1 MKPPLRLYRVGYK
14 AVILSDIMNIH
25 VLIVDDQN
33 LFAES
38 LKTFIHNYTDDI
50 KVVGIAANGK
60 EALKSSEFLKPEIIL
75 MDVHMPV
82 MNGVEATKELL
93 KQNSKIKII
102 MLSTYDEDEYVRQ
115 ALSYGASG
123 YLMKDLSPTEL
134 IASIRAVNSGITQIS
149 PQLISSLINSIHKE
163 DQPSIS
169 QFKEEMEWVE
179 KLTKR
184 EKEIFTL
191 IATGYDNDQI
201 AQELFI
207 SERTVRNHVS
217 IIYSKL
223 NIENRFQII
232 QLANKIH
239 YHI

>member
-1 MKPPLRLYRVGYK
+1 MSKIK
-14 AVILSDIMNIH
+14 

-38 LKTFIHNYTDDI
+38 LRTFIHNYADDI
-50 KVVGIAANGK
+50 EVVGIACDGRESLILWRELNP
-60 EALKSSEFLKPEIIL
+60 EFFL

-82 MNGVEATKELL
+82 MNGVDATRELL
-93 KQNSKIKII
+93 SRDPSLKII

-123 YLMKDLSPTEL
+123 YLLKDLSPTEL

-149 PQLISSLINSIHKE
+149 PVLVNKLIKGLHEE
-163 DQPSIS
+163 DREQYSKLS
-169 QFKEEMEWVE
+169 EQMEWIE

-191 IATGYDNDQI
+191 IATGCDNDQI
-201 AQELFI
+201 AEELCI

-217 IIYSKL
+217 MIYTKL
-223 NIENRFQII
+223 NIDNRFQII

-239 YHI
+239 YHS

>member
-1 MKPPLRLYRVGYK
+1 
-14 AVILSDIMNIH
+14 MNIN

-50 KVVGIAANGK
+50 KVIGIAPNGK
-60 EALKSSEFLKPEIIL
+60 EALKIWEFLKPEIIL

-82 MNGVEATKELL
+82 MNGVDATRELL
-93 KQNSKIKII
+93 KINSRVKII

-149 PQLISSLINSIHKE
+149 PQLISSLINSLHKD
-163 DQPSIS
+163 DQPSIN
-169 QFKEEMEWVE
+169 QFRKEMEWVD

-201 AQELFI
+201 AQELYI

-239 YHI
+239 YHN

>member
-1 MKPPLRLYRVGYK
+1 MGKIR
-14 AVILSDIMNIH
+14 

-38 LKTFIHNYTDDI
+38 LRTFIHNYADDI
-50 KVVGIAANGK
+50 EVVGIASEGK
-60 EALKSSEFLKPEIIL
+60 EALELWRTLEPGLVL

-93 KQNSKIKII
+93 ARDPSLKII

-123 YLMKDLSPTEL
+123 YLLKDLSPTEL

-149 PQLISSLINSIHKE
+149 PVLVNNLIKGLHEE
-163 DQPSIS
+163 DREQYSKLS
-169 QFKEEMEWVE
+169 EQMEWVE

-184 EKEIFTL
+184 EREIFTL
-191 IATGYDNDQI
+191 IATGCDNDQI
-201 AQELFI
+201 AEELCI

-223 NIENRFQII
+223 NIDNRFQII

-239 YHI
+239 YHS

>member
-1 MKPPLRLYRVGYK
+1 MGKIR
-14 AVILSDIMNIH
+14 

-38 LKTFIHNYTDDI
+38 LRTFIHNYADDI
-50 KVVGIAANGK
+50 EVVGIASDGR
-60 EALKSSEFLKPEIIL
+60 EALEQWRALEPSLIL

-93 KQNSKIKII
+93 ARDPSLRII

-123 YLMKDLSPTEL
+123 YLLKDLSPTEL
-134 IASIRAVNSGITQIS
+134 IASIRAVNSGVTQIS
-149 PQLISSLINSIHKE
+149 PVLVNKLIKGLHEE
-163 DQPSIS
+163 DREQYSKLS
-169 QFKEEMEWVE
+169 EQMEWVE

-184 EKEIFTL
+184 EREIFTL
-191 IATGYDNDQI
+191 IATGCDNDQI
-201 AQELFI
+201 AEELSI

-223 NIENRFQII
+223 NIDNRFQII

-239 YHI
+239 YHSR

>member
-1 MKPPLRLYRVGYK
+1 MSLFPLKRKEVLK
-14 AVILSDIMNIH
+14 MNKIR

-50 KVVGIAANGK
+50 EVVGIASNGK
-60 EALKSSEFLKPEIIL
+60 EAVDFWRRLSPNLVL

-82 MNGVEATKELL
+82 MNGVDATKELL
-93 KQNSKIKII
+93 AREPGLKII

-115 ALSYGASG
+115 ALSFGASG
-123 YLMKDLSPTEL
+123 YLLKDLSPTEL
-134 IASIRAVNSGITQIS
+134 IASIRAVNSGISQIS
-149 PQLISSLINSIHKE
+149 PSLVNKLIQGLHDE
-163 DQPSIS
+163 DREQYRKMSE
-169 QFKEEMEWVE
+169 QMEWVE

-201 AQELFI
+201 AEELCI

-239 YHI
+239 YHP

>member
-1 MKPPLRLYRVGYK
+1 MGKIK
-14 AVILSDIMNIH
+14 

-38 LKTFIHNYTDDI
+38 LRTFIHNYADDI
-50 KVVGIAANGK
+50 EVVGIASEGK
-60 EALKSSEFLKPEIIL
+60 EALELWRTLEPGLVL

-93 KQNSKIKII
+93 ARDPSLKII

-123 YLMKDLSPTEL
+123 YLLKDLSPTEL

-149 PQLISSLINSIHKE
+149 PVLVNNLIKGLHEE
-163 DQPSIS
+163 DREQYSKLS
-169 QFKEEMEWVE
+169 EQMEWVE

-184 EKEIFTL
+184 EREIFTL
-191 IATGYDNDQI
+191 IATGCDNDQI
-201 AQELFI
+201 AEELCI

-223 NIENRFQII
+223 NIDNRFQII

-239 YHI
+239 YHS

>member
-1 MKPPLRLYRVGYK
+1 MT
-14 AVILSDIMNIH
+14 IN

-50 KVVGIAANGK
+50 KVVGIASNGK
-60 EALKSSEFLKPEIIL
+60 EALSLWEELKPDLIL
-75 MDVHMPV
+75 MDVHMPE
-82 MNGVEATKELL
+82 MNGVETSRRLLELDSNL
-93 KQNSKIKII
+93 KII

-123 YLMKDLSPTEL
+123 YLLKDLSPTEL
-134 IASIRAVNSGITQIS
+134 IASIRAVNSGVSQIS
-149 PQLISSLINSIHKE
+149 PKLINNLIKSLHQE
-163 DQPSIS
+163 DQSAIRDLS
-169 QFKEEMEWVE
+169 EQMEWIE

-201 AQELFI
+201 SHELCI

-232 QLANKIH
+232 QLANKIQ
-239 YHI
+239 YHV

>member
-1 MKPPLRLYRVGYK
+1 M
-14 AVILSDIMNIH
+14 IN

-38 LKTFIHNYTDDI
+38 LKTFIHNYTEDI
-50 KVVGIAANGK
+50 RVAGIAPDGR
-60 EALKSSEFLKPEIIL
+60 EALKVQEELNPDLVL
-75 MDVHMPV
+75 MDVHMPEL
-82 MNGVEATKELL
+82 NGVETTRLL
-93 KQNSKIKII
+93 LEKDPNLKII

-115 ALSYGASG
+115 ALGYGASG
-123 YLMKDLSPTEL
+123 YLLKDLSPTEL
-134 IASIRAVNSGITQIS
+134 IASIRAVNSGVSQIS
-149 PQLISSLINSIHKE
+149 PRLINNLINSIHKE
-163 DQPSIS
+163 DRAALNELSEQ
-169 QFKEEMEWVE
+169 MEWIE

-201 AQELFI
+201 AAELSI

-239 YHI
+239 YHV

>member
-1 MKPPLRLYRVGYK
+1 M
-14 AVILSDIMNIH
+14 SIH

-33 LFAES
+33 LFAQS
-38 LKTFIHNYTDDI
+38 LKTFIHNYADDI
-50 KVVGIAANGK
+50 RIVGIASNGA
-60 EALKSSEFLKPEIIL
+60 EALKCWEEYKPEIIL
-75 MDVHMPV
+75 MDVNMPV
-82 MNGVEATKELL
+82 MNGVEATRELHKKCKEV
-93 KQNSKIKII
+93 KII

-115 ALSYGASG
+115 ALAYGASG

-149 PQLISSLINSIHKE
+149 PSLISNLIQNLHS
-163 DQPSIS
+163 DDS
-169 QFKEEMEWVE
+169 QKINQLQEQMEWVE

-184 EKEIFTL
+184 EKEIFTF
-191 IATGYDNDQI
+191 IATGFDNDQI
-201 AQELFI
+201 SEELCI

-223 NIENRFQII
+223 NINNRFQII

-239 YHI
+239 YHV